1 MGDAMTKRQAVQGR
15 MIQLVRLNRKS
26 LGESDLF
33 KFSHWL
39 HLKAGD
45 AQPYAVDEVV
55 RWLVN
60 LDQPGKTAIEA
71 LASEAYTSML
81 GGGGVSGEEWLAASY
96 VSVLQESKRVRKLL
110 FEIREL
116 IAHLPVD
123 PLDDE
128 LRPFG
133 TEDEIHRS
141 LERALV
147 IATRALQALEQ
158 ELAEQSC
165 SAAPTDDLWTATAGS
180 LGAWALYPPL
190 PACLPNQLVSFEQ
203 TLMGL
208 EMGSHLAVANVLRGS
223 VR

>member
-1 MGDAMTKRQAVQGR
+1 MGDAVAKQQAIQGR
-15 MIQLVRLNRKS
+15 MIQLVRVHRES

-33 KFSHWL
+33 KFSYWL

-55 RWLVN
+55 GWLVN
-60 LDQPGKTAIEA
+60 LEQPGKTAIEA

-81 GGGGVSGEEWLAASY
+81 GGGGVPGEEWLAASY
-96 VSVLQESKRVRKLL
+96 VSVLQESKRVRRLL

-116 IAHLPVD
+116 IAQLPVD

-128 LRPFG
+128 LRAFG

-147 IATRALQALEQ
+147 IATKALQDLAKEQ
-158 ELAEQSC
+158 AEPS
-165 SAAPTDDLWTATAGS
+165 
-180 LGAWALYPPL
+180 
-190 PACLPNQLVSFEQ
+190 
-203 TLMGL
+203 
-208 EMGSHLAVANVLRGS
+208 
-223 VR
+223 